1 MNSNS
6 RFGDQT
12 DPCTLLLPASMADTE
27 GRDGACMVVIRGDRL
42 GARVD
47 LEGNVVIGRG
57 IDADF
62 QIASRSVSR
71 SHCRIVVREDG
82 FWIEDLRSTNH
93 TYVNDEMIDQ
103 CKLKDG
109 DQVKIGKTVLKFLD
123 AGNLEAGYLAE
134 MREHA
139 VRDELTGLYNRR
151 HMMALM
157 DEEITHVR
165 NNPHEPLSLA
175 IIDVD
180 YFKKINDEIGHLA
193 GDAVLKQLARVL
205 DEEVRVDDTPARIGG
220 EEFAVVM
227 PDTCLNGALEVC
239 ERLRAA
245 VAEHPFDIDG
255 APSQRV
261 TVSVGLA
268 AWTEEMNTRSD
279 LIRVADHNLYQA
291 KSGGRNRVCG
301 PPGPDNRTHHAGTTG
316 D

>member
-1 MNSNS
+1 MSSNS

-12 DPCTLLLPASMADTE
+12 DPCTLMLPASMAETE
-27 GRDGACMVVIRGDRL
+27 GREGACMVVIRGDRL

-57 IDADF
+57 VDADF

-71 SHCRIVVREDG
+71 SHCRISAREDG

-93 TYVNDEMIDQ
+93 TFVNDEMIEG
-103 CKLKDG
+103 CKLRDG
-109 DQVKIGKTVLKFLD
+109 DQIKIGKTVLKFLD

-151 HMMALM
+151 HMMALI
-157 DEEITHVR
+157 DEEITHAR
-165 NNPHEPLSLA
+165 NHPDEPLALA

-180 YFKKINDEIGHLA
+180 YFKKVNDDIGHLA
-193 GDAVLKQLARVL
+193 GDAVLKQLAKL
-205 DEEVRVDDTPARIGG
+205 IDGQVRVDDTPARIGG

-227 PDTCLNGALEVC
+227 PGTELQDAREVC

-245 VAEHPFDIDG
+245 VAENKFCLDDG
-255 APSQRV
+255 TSLQV
-261 TVSVGLA
+261 TISIGVAIWTSEMSV
-268 AWTEEMNTRSD
+268 RSD
-279 LIRVADHNLYQA
+279 LIRVADTQLYKA
-291 KSGGRNRVCG
+291 KSGGRNRVCS
-301 PPGPDNRTHHAGTTG
+301 PPQPDSRTHPA
-316 D
+316 